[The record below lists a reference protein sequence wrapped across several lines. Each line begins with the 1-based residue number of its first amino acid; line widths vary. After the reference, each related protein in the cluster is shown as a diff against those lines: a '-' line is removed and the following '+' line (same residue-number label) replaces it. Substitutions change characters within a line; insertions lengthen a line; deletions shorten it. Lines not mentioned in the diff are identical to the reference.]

1 MMTKDTLLA
10 LTVASLSLL
19 VVTAEQDA
27 HSISTSIPTFSS
39 THVQTWTLD
48 LDDETVANEGD
59 DDYTPSPT
67 SFATSVLTL
76 FHTMVVEEN
85 DDDGTYL
92 VGGGVVF
99 SSQLQTQEPNDMRRP
114 ESRKPSSSPI
124 TNSPIPIKKD
134 DRDVN
139 AIAAV
144 AAAYDVE
151 HDVDEEAT
159 EEEKIEDINTPEA
172 VEDLVASLHEEQDNA
187 ADNASQTDEIYLDNT
202 NKNSTSSTTNAS
214 YLRQEPSRAEKKVN
228 RWSAL
233 LTAVVWCVVVLYD

>member
-1 MMTKDTLLA
+1 MTKDTLLA

-19 VVTAEQDA
+19 IVTAEQDA
-27 HSISTSIPTFSS
+27 HSSSTSIPTFSS

-48 LDDETVANEGD
+48 LDDKTVANDGD

-67 SFATSVLTL
+67 SFVTSVLTS

-124 TNSPIPIKKD
+124 TKSPIPIEKD
-134 DRDVN
+134 DRDIN
-139 AIAAV
+139 IIAA
-144 AAAYDVE
+144 AAASTDEE
-151 HDVDEEAT
+151 HEVGEEAT
-159 EEEKIEDINTPEA
+159 EEEKKRISTLQRRKRIF
-172 VEDLVASLHEEQDNA
+172 LLFHCMK
-187 ADNASQTDEIYLDNT
+187 
-202 NKNSTSSTTNAS
+202 NKIM
-214 YLRQEPSRAEKKVN
+214 
-228 RWSAL
+228 L
-233 LTAVVWCVVVLYD
+233 LTMQHRPMKYILIIRTRIQRVLQPTLLICDKSLVEQKRR

>member
-1 MMTKDTLLA
+1 MMNKDNLLA
-10 LTVASLSLL
+10 LTVASLSFLI
-19 VVTAEQDA
+19 VTAEQDA
-27 HSISTSIPTFSS
+27 HSSSTSIPTFSS

-48 LDDETVANEGD
+48 LDDKTVANDGD

-67 SFATSVLTL
+67 SFVTSVSTS

-124 TNSPIPIKKD
+124 TKSPIPIKKD
-134 DRDVN
+134 DRDIN
-139 AIAAV
+139 IIAA
-144 AAAYDVE
+144 AAASTDE
-151 HDVDEEAT
+151 EREVDEEAT
-159 EEEKIEDINTPEA
+159 EEEKKENINTPEA
-172 VEDLVASLHEEQDNA
+172 EEDLLVVSLHEEQDNA
-187 ADNASQTDEIYLDNT
+187 ADNATQTNEIYLDNT

-214 YLRQEPSRAEKKVN
+214 YLRQEPSGAEKKVN

-233 LTAVVWCVVVLYD
+233 LAAVAWCVVVL

>member
-19 VVTAEQDA
+19 VATAEQDE
-27 HSISTSIPTFSS
+27 HSSSTSIPTFSS

-48 LDDETVANEGD
+48 LDDETVANDGD

-67 SFATSVLTL
+67 SFVTSVLTS

-92 VGGGVVF
+92 VGGGVFF

-124 TNSPIPIKKD
+124 TKSPIPIKKD
-134 DRDVN
+134 DRDIN
-139 AIAAV
+139 IIAA
-144 AAAYDVE
+144 AAASTDE
-151 HDVDEEAT
+151 EREVDEEAT
-159 EEEKIEDINTPEA
+159 EEEKKENINTPEA
-172 VEDLVASLHEEQDNA
+172 VEDLVVSLHEEQDNA
-187 ADNASQTDEIYLDNT
+187 ADNATQSDEIYLDNT

-214 YLRQEPSRAEKKVN
+214 YLRQEPSGAEKKVN

-233 LTAVVWCVVVLYD
+233 LTAVAWCVAVL

>member
-27 HSISTSIPTFSS
+27 HSSSTSIPTFSS

-48 LDDETVANEGD
+48 LDDETVANDGD

-67 SFATSVLTL
+67 SFVTSVLTS
-76 FHTMVVEEN
+76 FHTMIVEEN
-85 DDDGTYL
+85 DDDGTFL

-124 TNSPIPIKKD
+124 TKPPIPIEKD

-139 AIAAV
+139 VIAAF
-144 AAAYDVE
+144 AAAYDEE
-151 HDVDEEAT
+151 HEVDEEAT
-159 EEEKIEDINTPEA
+159 KEEKKEDINTPEA
-172 VEDLVASLHEEQDNA
+172 VEDLIVSLYEEQDNA
-187 ADNASQTDEIYLDNT
+187 ADNATQTDEIYLDYT
-202 NKNSTSSTTNAS
+202 NMNSTSSTTNAS
-214 YLRQEPSRAEKKVN
+214 YLRQEPSGAEKKVN

-233 LTAVVWCVVVLYD
+233 LTAVAWCVVVL